1 MAQESESQTTALSSS
16 SSTNVPDTTSDWWVL
31 PDEELPHPTY
41 WPTTMALGIT
51 FSLWGIVTSWLVS
64 AVGIILFV
72 IALIGWLGDLRN
84 AE

>member
-1 MAQESESQTTALSSS
+1 M
-16 SSTNVPDTTSDWWVL
+16 L

-41 WPTTMALGIT
+41 WPVTMALGIT

-64 AVGIILFV
+64 AVGIILF
-72 IALIGWLGDLRN
+72 ILALIGWLGDLRN